1 MTCRQ
6 SIDQTFMALAVL
18 LLLRAGSA
26 LLYRGPY
33 GAAGGGRKVRRMA
46 GRDVGYTAS
55 ATPHP
60 NPLPEGKREQGAPRE
75 DQRGRLASPTCGNR
89 KLTRKPPPSRLASST
104 RPPCASAISR
114 ASARPRPVPERLVE

>member
-33 GAAGGGRKVRRMA
+33 GAAGG
-46 GRDVGYTAS
+46 
-55 ATPHP
+55 
-60 NPLPEGKREQGAPRE
+60 
-75 DQRGRLASPTCGNR
+75 
-89 KLTRKPPPSRLASST
+89 
-104 RPPCASAISR
+104 
-114 ASARPRPVPERLVE
+114 